1 MISKGLYV
9 TNRVR
14 FNLGQ
19 FALDNAA
26 SSVNPSCKIYQYTT
40 DGSAY
45 FSHDW
50 AAVDVSGGFSSLEL
64 WPSVNLLNSN
74 LTYTVKCINFLSTSS
89 PTPISITSKIVN
101 TSADLTG

>member
-26 SSVNPSCKIYQYTT
+26 SSVNPSCKIYEYTT

-50 AAVDVSGGFSSLEL
+50 AAVDVSGGFSSL
-64 WPSVNLLNSN
+64 
-74 LTYTVKCINFLSTSS
+74 
-89 PTPISITSKIVN
+89 
-101 TSADLTG
+101 